1 MIEDIQ
7 LDFTRIDLNG
17 DLGFRAE
24 MEMAAQQIHQA
35 TDLRLIE
42 ISWRAAPP
50 SAVASPGEWQ
60 TAARVDDLLFRTS
73 RY

>member
-7 LDFTRIDLNG
+7 FDLTRIDLYG

-42 ISWRAAPP
+42 ISWRAAPQC
-50 SAVASPGEWQ
+50 SCFTGEWQ
-60 TAARVDDLLFRTS
+60 TAARGG
-73 RY
+73 